1 MTGKEIALTLVGAAL
16 VGGAAGFAASVAP
29 SQKESATPLA
39 PEVAARLEAADT
51 ELAKSR
57 AALAEA
63 SKSIAELSERVTAAE
78 LRAAKHAAEVA
89 AQPRKVPVTRGVR
102 MGGHAASSGEAPA
115 EGEVMF
121 GGALEGIDLG
131 DGGQIALDLGSAL
144 EGSLGDASVPAEFTA
159 LRAGLGLRKL
169 PEADR
174 WTKAKDDLGL
184 TWNQVEDL
192 KKAVADRDAAVKDAM
207 TKETKTGPNGG
218 TITIQRPDSGKLAHA
233 EANYHDKLNA
243 TLDEGQRKNWRDKGY
258 DHAFGSSPFGGAGAN
273 VVMAID
279 VRSEKD
285 GEKPKDA
292 QK

>member
-1 MTGKEIALTLVGAAL
+1 MTGKDLAITLVAAAV
-16 VGGAAGFAASVAP
+16 VGGAAGFAASYAP
-29 SQKESATPLA
+29 APKEQAPALA
-39 PEVAARLEAADT
+39 PEVAERLKAADD

-63 SKSIAELSERVTAAE
+63 KKSLAELTERVTAAE
-78 LRAAKHAAEVA
+78 LRAAKQSAESATQPMKVA
-89 AQPRKVPVTRGVR
+89 RRARKD
-102 MGGHAASSGEAPA
+102 GHAAPTIE
-115 EGEVMF
+115 ELEHMNEVGTAMIADPDF
-121 GGALEGIDLG
+121 VDAGGQIALQLGGALEG
-131 DGGQIALDLGSAL
+131 A
-144 EGSLGDASVPAEFTA
+144 LGDASMPPEFA
-159 LRAGLGLRKL
+159 SLRAGLGLRKL
-169 PEADR
+169 PEAER

-192 KKAVADRDAAVKDAM
+192 KKAVADRDAALKDAM

-243 TLDEGQRKNWRDKGY
+243 TLGEQQKKDWRDKGY

-279 VRSEKD
+279 VKTD
-285 GEKPKDA
+285 KQGDTPKDA
-292 QK
+292 PK